1 MDRPR
6 ILIVDDDDEVR
17 AQMRWALN
25 SRYDVLLA
33 EDRGSALDVLK
44 RESPGVVT
52 LDLGLPPSPGDTRE
66 GFLALSEMLQLNP
79 LVKVLVITG
88 QSEKENGLEAIGQGA
103 YDFLAKP
110 VNVEELKVIIDRA
123 IHVQQLDR
131 ERRALIE
138 KSTYDCFEDLLGSS
152 PQMQKVF
159 GTVEKVASADVP
171 VLISGESGTG
181 KELVAHAIH
190 RRSFRK
196 DKPFIAI
203 NCGAIPESLLESE
216 LFGHEKGSFTGAHIQ
231 RQGRVEMAQG
241 GTLFLDEIGELSG
254 ALQVKLLR
262 FLQEKQ
268 IERIGGRSLIS
279 VDARVLAATNVDLT
293 RAMAEGRFREDLYY
307 RLNVVSVAIPPLRER
322 EGDITLLAKAFLQ
335 RQAARHQKSLVF
347 TPKALQVIE
356 SHGWPGNVREL
367 ENRIQRAAIMAENG
381 RITHQDLGL
390 SSASTEYM
398 GQSLGKAREA
408 VERQMIE
415 AALSRN
421 KGNLSRAAIELE
433 ISRPSLYELIQK
445 LGITRR

>member
-33 EDRGSALDVLK
+33 ENRVGALEVLK
-44 RESPGVVT
+44 RDAPGVVT
-52 LDLGLPPSPGDTRE
+52 LDLGLPPSPGDTKE
-66 GFLALSEMLQLNP
+66 GFLALSEMLQVNP

-88 QSEKENGLEAIGQGA
+88 QSEKENGIEAIGQGA

-110 VNVEELKVIIDRA
+110 VNVDELKVIIDRA

-131 ERRALIE
+131 ERRALVE
-138 KSTYDCFEDLLGSS
+138 KSTCDSFDDLLGGSS
-152 PQMQKVF
+152 QMQKVF
-159 GTVEKVASADVP
+159 ATVEKVASADVP

-181 KELVAHAIH
+181 KELVAQSIH
-190 RRSFRK
+190 RRSPRK

-216 LFGHEKGSFTGAHIQ
+216 LFGHEKGSFTGAHVQ
-231 RQGRVEMAQG
+231 RPGRVEMAQG

-262 FLQEKQ
+262 FLQDRQ

-293 RAMAEGRFREDLYY
+293 KAMAEGRFREDLYY
-307 RLNVVSVAIPPLRER
+307 RLNVVSVAIPPLRDR
-322 EGDITLLAKAFLQ
+322 DG
-335 RQAARHQKSLVF
+335 
-347 TPKALQVIE
+347 
-356 SHGWPGNVREL
+356 
-367 ENRIQRAAIMAENG
+367 
-381 RITHQDLGL
+381 
-390 SSASTEYM
+390 
-398 GQSLGKAREA
+398 
-408 VERQMIE
+408 
-415 AALSRN
+415 
-421 KGNLSRAAIELE
+421 
-433 ISRPSLYELIQK
+433 
-445 LGITRR
+445 